1 MTNSRKGNMYEF
13 VSHTWNVIKGR
24 CFHNCAYCYMKK
36 WKQNSLHFDNKEL
49 TTDLGSNN
57 FIFVGSGTDMFA
69 NNINP
74 IWVTR
79 VLDYCNRF
87 NNKYLF
93 QSKDPANILR
103 HIDHPVFQKSVVCTT
118 IESNRFYPSVMGKA
132 PAIEERVSAM
142 VKISDKGIT
151 TFVTCEPIM
160 DFDVDDLTSF
170 VLRCHPQQVNI
181 GRNSW
186 PEVSIPEPTNEK
198 VAEFISKLTPSAH
211 VKLKKNIW
219 EYNQESVKEYF
230 VTKPNTLF

>member
-1 MTNSRKGNMYEF
+1 
-13 VSHTWNVIKGR
+13 
-24 CFHNCAYCYMKK
+24 MKK
-36 WKQNSLHFDNKEL
+36 RKQNSLHFDSREL
-49 TTDLGSNN
+49 LTDLGSNN

-79 VLDYCNRF
+79 VLDYCNGF

-132 PAIEERVSAM
+132 PILEERVTAM
-142 VKISDKGIT
+142 EKIYANGIT
-151 TFVTCEPIM
+151 TFVTSEPII
-160 DFDVDDLTSF
+160 DFDIDEMVSL
-170 VLRCHPQQVNI
+170 VLRCHPEQVYI

-186 PEVSIPEPTNEK
+186 PGVSIPEPTNEK
-198 VAEFISKLTPSAH
+198 VEEFISKLTPFAH
-211 VKLKKNIW
+211 VKLKKNVW
-219 EYNQESVKEYF
+219 KYDQETVKESF
-230 VTKPNTLF
+230 FANSNTLF

>member
-1 MTNSRKGNMYEF
+1 MYDF
-13 VSHTWNVIKGR
+13 VTHTWNVIKGR
-24 CFHNCAYCYMKK
+24 CSHNCSYCYMKK
-36 WKQNSLHFDNKEL
+36 WKQNSLHFDSKEFL
-49 TTDLGSNN
+49 TDLGSNN

-79 VLDYCNRF
+79 VLDYCNGF

-142 VKISDKGIT
+142 EKISDKGIT

-160 DFDVDDLTSF
+160 DFDVDDLTPLFYDATHNRSI
-170 VLRCHPQQVNI
+170 LDGTHGLKYPSLNQQT
-181 GRNSW
+181 RKLQNS
-186 PEVSIPEPTNEK
+186 
-198 VAEFISKLTPSAH
+198 
-211 VKLKKNIW
+211 
-219 EYNQESVKEYF
+219 Y
-230 VTKPNTLF
+230 PNLHLLLMSS

>member
-1 MTNSRKGNMYEF
+1 
-13 VSHTWNVIKGR
+13 
-24 CFHNCAYCYMKK
+24 
-36 WKQNSLHFDNKEL
+36 
-49 TTDLGSNN
+49 
-57 FIFVGSGTDMFA
+57 
-69 NNINP
+69 
-74 IWVTR
+74 
-79 VLDYCNRF
+79 
-87 NNKYLF
+87 
-93 QSKDPANILR
+93 
-103 HIDHPVFQKSVVCTT
+103 
-118 IESNRFYPSVMGKA
+118 MGKA
-132 PAIEERVSAM
+132 PAIEERISAM
-142 VKISDKGIT
+142 EKISEKGVT

-160 DFDVDDLTSF
+160 DFDVDDLTSL

>member
-1 MTNSRKGNMYEF
+1 
-13 VSHTWNVIKGR
+13 
-24 CFHNCAYCYMKK
+24 MKK
-36 WKQNSLHFDNKEL
+36 WKQNSLHFDSNEL
-49 TTDLGSNN
+49 LTDLGSNN

-69 NNINP
+69 KNINP

-93 QSKDPANILR
+93 QSKDPVNILQ

-132 PAIEERVSAM
+132 PIMDERVSAM
-142 VKISDKGIT
+142 EKIYANGIT
-151 TFVTCEPIM
+151 TFVTSEPII
-160 DFDVDDLTSF
+160 DFDIDEMASL
-170 VLRCHPQQVNI
+170 VLRCHPEQVNI

-198 VAEFISKLTPSAH
+198 VAEFISKLTPFAH
-211 VKLKKNIW
+211 VKLKNNIW
-219 EYNQESVKEYF
+219 EYNKESVKEYF
-230 VTKPNTLF
+230 VTKSNTLF

>member
-1 MTNSRKGNMYEF
+1 MINPRQGNMYDF
-13 VSHTWNVIKGR
+13 VTHTWNVIKGR
-24 CFHNCAYCYMKK
+24 CSHNCSYCYMKK
-36 WKQNSLHFDNKEL
+36 WKQNSLHFDSKEFL
-49 TTDLGSNN
+49 TDLGSNN
-57 FIFVGSGTDMFA
+57 FIFVGSGT

-79 VLDYCNRF
+79 VLDYCNGF

-142 VKISDKGIT
+142 EKISDKGIT

-186 PEVSIPEPTNEK
+186 SEVSIPEPTNEK

-219 EYNQESVKEYF
+219 ENNQESVKEYF

>member
-1 MTNSRKGNMYEF
+1 MTNPRKGNMYEF

-36 WKQNSLHFDNKEL
+36 WKQKSLHFDNKEL

-69 NNINP
+69 KNVNP

-79 VLDYCNRF
+79 VLDYCNGF

-118 IESNRFYPSVMGKA
+118 IESNRF
-132 PAIEERVSAM
+132 
-142 VKISDKGIT
+142 
-151 TFVTCEPIM
+151 
-160 DFDVDDLTSF
+160 
-170 VLRCHPQQVNI
+170 
-181 GRNSW
+181 
-186 PEVSIPEPTNEK
+186 
-198 VAEFISKLTPSAH
+198 
-211 VKLKKNIW
+211 
-219 EYNQESVKEYF
+219 
-230 VTKPNTLF
+230 